1 MRKTEVLTDE
11 TKVLGVPVKEWNKAF
26 IGNFEKSLAEMK
38 RGVEQVK
45 DETSLHSPAKS
56 SAIDGKK

>member
-38 RGVEQVK
+38 QGVEQVK
-45 DETSLHSPAKS
+45 GEASLNNPAKS